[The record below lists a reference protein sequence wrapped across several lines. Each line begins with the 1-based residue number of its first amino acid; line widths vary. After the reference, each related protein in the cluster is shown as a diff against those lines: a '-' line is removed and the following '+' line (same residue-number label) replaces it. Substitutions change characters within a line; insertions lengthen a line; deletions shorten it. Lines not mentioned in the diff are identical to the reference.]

1 MEITASEFLI
11 NEPKKFLNSKKIFD
25 LTFPY
30 GGNDRKAANKKILI
44 VGQAIVKFE
53 YLKYKKMN
61 KSV

>member
-44 VGQAIVKFE
+44 DGTGYSKI
-53 YLKYKKMN
+53 
-61 KSV
+61 